1 MPKLSERAVAS
12 AKPRE
17 KVYRLSD
24 GNGLLLEVRT
34 AGGKAWLYRFM
45 LSGRRRDMGL
55 GAYPEV
61 GLAAARKKA
70 RDAADLVEEGT
81 DPIVARDASAREE
94 AVRKVQEEGRQ
105 ARTFRDVAE
114 RLVKAQTP
122 GWTSGKTLASWRL
135 TLDRHAYPAIGDV
148 PIADVTREHVMAALT
163 PVWTSRPATARKLQR
178 RLASVLDYAAAHGWR
193 STDNPATG
201 RVLRLTKSLPK
212 QPPEQKQPS
221 LPWQQVP
228 AFVSTVGAMDGTAP
242 LALRFAIL
250 TAVRSAE
257 VRHARWPE
265 IDFSTRIWTIPA
277 ERMKGGRAR
286 ALPPHRV
293 PITAPMLEVLALA
306 AVHLTGEIERPEALP
321 AQAALKAPALVFP
334 SPTGVAL
341 SDAALGACIRRMNEG
356 APDGGSLPWHDVDGR
371 AATPHGFRRSF
382 RSWVDDTRPEASEA
396 AEKALAHEDENT
408 VRAAY
413 RGSDMLEQRRPLMEA
428 WGKFCTGAALKQG
441 TG

>member
-1 MPKLSERAVAS
+1 MAKLTERAVAN
-12 AKPRE
+12 AKPKE
-17 KVYRLSD
+17 ATYRLSD
-24 GNGLLLEVRT
+24 GGGLLLQVKPSGSRT
-34 AGGKAWLYRFM
+34 WLFRFM
-45 LSGRRRDMGL
+45 RDGKRRDMGL
-55 GAYPEV
+55 GKYPAV
-61 GLAAARKKA
+61 GLAKAREKA
-70 RDAADLVEEGT
+70 RDAAKLARDGQ
-81 DPIVARDASAREE
+81 DPIAAEE
-94 AVRKVQEEGRQ
+94 AKEAAEAARAKAAAAQQV
-105 ARTFRDVAE
+105 RTFRTAAE
-114 RLVKAQTP
+114 LLVKAQTP

-135 TLDRHAYPAIGDV
+135 TLDRHAYPALGDI
-148 PIADVTREHVMAALT
+148 PIADVTREHVVAALA
-163 PVWTSRPATARKLQR
+163 PVWTTRPATARKLQR

-221 LPWQQVP
+221 LPWQRVP
-228 AFVSTVGAMDGTAP
+228 AFVSTLGVMDGTAP

-257 VRHARWPE
+257 VRHARWSE
-265 IDFSTRIWTIPA
+265 IDFGTRIWTIPA

-293 PITAPMLEVLALA
+293 PITAPMMEVLALA
-306 AVHLTGEIERPEALP
+306 AVHLTGEIEKPEALP
-321 AQAALKAPALVFP
+321 AQAALKAPALIFP
-334 SPTGVAL
+334 SPTSVAL

-356 APDGGSLPWHDVDGR
+356 APEGCPFPWQDVDGR

-428 WGKFCTGAALKQG
+428 WGKFCTGTAAKQR
-441 TG
+441 TA